1 VVEGAIYHEPVSLAF
16 SLERKS
22 MLRSQRSFV
31 SFSLV
36 IFLVAASLVFLL
48 QSFHPQVAHAAM
60 YSVLFDDDHAET
72 AGNADWII
80 SSSIPDPLQQN
91 ANPQSETDWTGG
103 ISAWGVA
110 LQKTGRYSLKTNT
123 STITYGNSSNPLDLT
138 NFRTLVLPEPNS
150 LFSSSEKTAIMSFV
164 KNGGGLFMIADH
176 TGSDRNNDGY
186 DSLQIFND
194 LMSNSGVGS
203 DPFGIKFDSLNI
215 ASENPGNDTPN
226 ASTDPIL
233 SGSFGSATSSIIRN
247 GTTETLNPGDN
258 ANVKGVIYRSGYSNT
273 GTTGAFISRSTYG
286 SGRVIAEGDSSAID
300 DGTCESGN
308 TCYNGWNDPAG
319 QNYAIFPNGTEWLAG
334 GSGSS
339 ATPTPT
345 STSIA
350 TSTPSPTFTPIA
362 TATPNPTPGAGKDL
376 IGNGG
381 FENGTSPWVE
391 SSSGGYTIIDGTKP
405 HTGSYSAYLCGYN
418 NCSDS
423 IYQQVTIPS
432 SITTATLTYYW
443 YMSTQETTHPYDYL
457 YIRIRNSSGST
468 LTTLQ
473 TLNDGSSANSWKL
486 ASYNI
491 SSYKGQT
498 VQIAFVATNGAKNP
512 TNFSV
517 DDVALNV
524 Q

>member
-1 VVEGAIYHEPVSLAF
+1 
-16 SLERKS
+16 
-22 MLRSQRSFV
+22 MLRSHRSLV

-36 IFLVAASLVFLL
+36 LFLLVASLVFLL
-48 QSFHPQVAHAAM
+48 QSFHPSIAHAAT
-60 YSVLFDDDHAET
+60 YTVLFDDNHAET

-80 SSSIPDPLQQN
+80 SNSIPDPLQQN
-91 ANPQSETDWTGG
+91 ANPQSETSWTGG

-110 LQKTGRYSLKTNT
+110 LQKTGRYSLKTNN

-138 NFRTLVLPEPNS
+138 NFRELVLPEPNT
-150 LFSSSEKTAIMSFV
+150 LFTSSEKTAIMSFV

-194 LMSNSGVGS
+194 LMSNSGNGS

-226 ASTDPIL
+226 ASADPIL
-233 SGSFGSATSSIIRN
+233 NGPFGTATSSIIRN
-247 GTTETLNPGDN
+247 GTTETLNPSDN
-258 ANVKGVIYRSGYSNT
+258 ANVQGVIYRSGYSNT
-273 GTTGAFISRSTYG
+273 GATGAFISRSTYG

-300 DGTCESGN
+300 DGTCQSGN

-319 QNYAIFPNGTEWLAG
+319 QNYTIFPNGTEWLTG
-334 GSGSS
+334 GGAGSS
-339 ATPTPT
+339 TPTPT
-345 STSIA
+345 STPHSTPSA
-350 TSTPSPTFTPIA
+350 TSTPASTPSPTPVSTPS
-362 TATPNPTPGAGKDL
+362 PTPGAGGDV
-376 IGNGG
+376 ISNSG
-381 FENGTSPWVE
+381 FENGTSPWIE
-391 SSSGGYTIIDGTKP
+391 SSSGGYTIIDTTKS
-405 HTGSYSAYLCGYN
+405 HSGSYSAYLCGYN

-432 SITTATLTYYW
+432 SVTTATLTYYW
-443 YMSTQETTHPYDYL
+443 YMSTQETTHSYDYL

-473 TLNDGSSANSWKL
+473 TLSDGSTTNSWKQ
-486 ASYNI
+486 ASFNV

-512 TNFSV
+512 TDFYV
-517 DDVALNV
+517 DDVALNT